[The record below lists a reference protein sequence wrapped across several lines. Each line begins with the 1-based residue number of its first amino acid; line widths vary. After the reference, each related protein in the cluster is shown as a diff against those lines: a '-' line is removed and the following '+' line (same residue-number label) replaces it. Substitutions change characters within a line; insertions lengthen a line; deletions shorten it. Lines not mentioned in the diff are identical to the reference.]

1 MKKRKAK
8 KVSKNKKN
16 HRRKLRVSFI
26 GLNIFNQ
33 FVIEVE
39 APKLSKKELKKRERE
54 EAEKLFATLTP
65 VSLPEEKKEESKVV
79 DSQAEI
85 DEKKRKANQK
95 KKDKKK

>member
-1 MKKRKAK
+1 MRKWKPKMKKRKAK

-16 HRRKLRVSFI
+16 QRRKLRVSFV

-39 APKLSKKELKKRERE
+39 APNLSKKELKKRERE

-65 VSLPEEKKEESKVV
+65 V
-79 DSQAEI
+79 A
-85 DEKKRKANQK
+85 
-95 KKDKKK
+95 

>member
-1 MKKRKAK
+1 MFK
-8 KVSKNKKN
+8 
-16 HRRKLRVSFI
+16 F
-26 GLNIFNQ
+26 
-33 FVIEVE
+33 
-39 APKLSKKELKKRERE
+39 PKLSKKELKKRERE

-95 KKDKKK
+95 KKDKLLV